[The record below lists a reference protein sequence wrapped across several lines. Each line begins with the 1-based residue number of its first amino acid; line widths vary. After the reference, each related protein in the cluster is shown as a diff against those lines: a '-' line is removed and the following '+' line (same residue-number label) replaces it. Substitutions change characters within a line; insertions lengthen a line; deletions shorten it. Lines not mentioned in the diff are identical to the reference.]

1 MGTMKFQ
8 VSGEHTRPMKG
19 DGTRLPLRKTYR
31 NMTKRIIQMIV
42 SAVRS
47 SKLSPVLFI
56 FRRIA
61 NRSVDANGC
70 DDVMRV
76 ELYWVTDDEARSRR
90 LSLMLPT
97 NSPSFAGFYAFLLRA
112 TNGK

>member
-1 MGTMKFQ
+1 
-8 VSGEHTRPMKG
+8 
-19 DGTRLPLRKTYR
+19 
-31 NMTKRIIQMIV
+31 MTKRIIQMIV

-61 NRSVDANGC
+61 NRSVDG

-97 NSPSFAGFYAFLLRA
+97 NSPSFTGFYAFLLSA
-112 TNGK
+112 INGK

>member
-1 MGTMKFQ
+1 MKFQ

-61 NRSVDANGC
+61 NRSVDG

-97 NSPSFAGFYAFLLRA
+97 NSPSFTGFYAFLLRA
-112 TNGK
+112 INGK